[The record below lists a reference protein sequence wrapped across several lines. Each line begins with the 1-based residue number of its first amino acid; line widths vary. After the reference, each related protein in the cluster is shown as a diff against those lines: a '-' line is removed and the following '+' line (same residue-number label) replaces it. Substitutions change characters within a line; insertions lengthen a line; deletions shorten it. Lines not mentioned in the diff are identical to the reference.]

1 MPTPKPERPLVPS
14 DPHLAHV
21 LRALLVTFL
30 WSTSWVLI
38 KVGLADVPA
47 LTFAGLR
54 YAVAT
59 VVLLPFVL
67 RGGRLLAL
75 RSLPARS
82 WRDLV
87 LLGVVMYAITQG
99 AQFFALAHLPAAT
112 LSLVLSFSPLV
123 VALLAAAALREG
135 LVVRQWFG
143 IAAVVTGALIYFGP
157 SLPPFDQRLGL
168 VVAAI
173 GLLANSVA
181 GVLARAIN
189 RSRTL
194 DPLLVTLVSMG
205 VGALVLLGTGLA
217 TQGLPPLSWT
227 AVLIVAWLAIVNTA
241 VAFTLWNATLRH
253 LTAVEASVINNTMLI
268 QIAALAWLFLGEA
281 LGALQVVGIAVA
293 TLGTLVVQW
302 RRASPRRG
310 GSAGRRSSDA
320 RGSVAAAPL
329 GEPPSPILPRPSR
342 PAG

>member
-1 MPTPKPERPLVPS
+1 MPKPGPERS
-14 DPHLAHV
+14 SPHLIHV

-38 KVGLADVPA
+38 KVGLTDLPA

-54 YAVAT
+54 YALAT

-67 RGGRLLAL
+67 RGGRLSAL

-82 WRDLV
+82 WRDLL
-87 LLGVVMYAITQG
+87 LLGLVMYAITQG
-99 AQFFALAHLPAAT
+99 AQFMALAYLPAAT
-112 LSLVLSFSPLV
+112 LSLALSFSPLV

-135 LVVRQWFG
+135 LFLRQWLG
-143 IAAVVTGALIYFGP
+143 IAAVVAGALIYFGP
-157 SLPPFDQRLGL
+157 SLPPFEQRLGL
-168 VVAAI
+168 AIAAV

-205 VGALVLLGTGLA
+205 VGAVVLLGTGVA
-217 TQGLPPLSWT
+217 TGGIPT
-227 AVLIVAWLAIVNTA
+227 MTFTTGLIVAWLAIVNTA
-241 VAFTLWNATLRH
+241 FAFTLWNATLRH
-253 LTAVEASVINNTMLI
+253 LTAVESSVINNTMLI

-281 LGALQVVGIAVA
+281 LSALQLAGIAVV
-293 TLGTLVVQW
+293 TVGTLVVQW
-302 RRASPRRG
+302 RRSPANRGRSGGRGGAGLRHAVAAVPLVEPVPPIRPRPPRR
-310 GSAGRRSSDA
+310 AG
-320 RGSVAAAPL
+320 
-329 GEPPSPILPRPSR
+329 
-342 PAG
+342 

>member
-1 MPTPKPERPLVPS
+1 MPKPDADRPS
-14 DPHLAHV
+14 PHLVHV

-38 KVGLADVPA
+38 KVGLTDLPA

-54 YAVAT
+54 YALAT
-59 VVLLPFVL
+59 IVLLPFVL
-67 RGGRLLAL
+67 RGGRLTAL
-75 RSLPARS
+75 RNLPPRA
-82 WRDLV
+82 WRDL
-87 LLGVVMYAITQG
+87 LTLGAVMYAITQG
-99 AQFFALAHLPAAT
+99 AQFMALAHLPAAT

-135 LVVRQWFG
+135 LALRQWLG
-143 IAAVVTGALIYFGP
+143 IAAVVAGALIYFGP
-157 SLPPFDQRLGL
+157 SLPPFDQRFGL
-168 VVAAI
+168 AIAAV

-205 VGALVLLGTGLA
+205 VGALVLLGTGVT
-217 TQGLPPLSWT
+217 TQGLPT
-227 AVLIVAWLAIVNTA
+227 MTFTTGLIVAWLAIVNTA

-302 RRASPRRG
+302 GRG
-310 GSAGRRSSDA
+310 
-320 RGSVAAAPL
+320 
-329 GEPPSPILPRPSR
+329 
-342 PAG
+342 